1 MSLRMRASRAEIG
14 NRTSLALVGERCQAT
29 RKPKTPAASEDT
41 DGVFR
46 AFTSFELLHSDRQF
60 RGAGFVPVKS
70 DYLAQ
75 SKPKMVPHLPPVP
88 ARKIPVPLQPSK
100 TACVI

>member
-14 NRTSLALVGERCQAT
+14 HRTSLALVGECCQAT

-46 AFTSFELLHSDRQF
+46 AFTSFELLHSNRQF
-60 RGAGFVPVKS
+60 RGAGFVPAYS
-70 DYLAQ
+70 NYLAR
-75 SKPKMVPHLPPVP
+75 SEPKMVPHLPSIP

-100 TACVI
+100 NACVI